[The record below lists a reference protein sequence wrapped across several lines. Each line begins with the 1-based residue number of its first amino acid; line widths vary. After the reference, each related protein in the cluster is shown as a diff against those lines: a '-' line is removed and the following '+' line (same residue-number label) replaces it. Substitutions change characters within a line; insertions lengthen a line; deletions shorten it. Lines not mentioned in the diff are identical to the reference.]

1 MRGNR
6 PEQRGED
13 ENQGSGRISHD
24 QSLPPRRAAAN
35 ANDTKRPVALRA
47 GLRPGTGGAEGSGLI
62 IDQLMKTRGLWL
74 VLALV
79 VCLPATAA
87 AQAFYQLYEQ
97 GLDLYKAGK
106 YAEAKAKFQ
115 AAKAK
120 SSKQGPKILF
130 YGLRYDEYVPDYY
143 LGLIAK
149 TEGDNAEALR
159 LLENVENA
167 KLLANNDR
175 VKRLQLQSALG
186 DLRQVAVKGPDGPK
200 PGADPKI
207 EPGDR
212 KGTTEGPGP
221 PTPPPP
227 PAYLADFQ
235 RALQT
240 ADQALTAKRW
250 ADAHTGANTARGY
263 ARDAATQQQ
272 LAAFER
278 RLRAGEGADLATQA
292 RAALTRENDAE
303 ADQLIT
309 RLAAADPSSADLAT
323 LRKGLTDLRTR
334 KESDRAA
341 AQRAAQAAQLATQS
355 SQYATS
361 IRGALERRDAAA
373 ASQGLEDLAA
383 LNPSYPAIA
392 ELTTRLRT
400 LEIELKAS
408 LDNEDL
414 KRRRGVL
421 EREAMTLFYKGD
433 YANARTRIQS
443 FRDGPSD
450 RMRLYLACSQAALAL
465 VQKDA
470 SLAAEAGR
478 TYSVVKPAL
487 GQFTSDMRYI
497 SPAIQ
502 KVLASGTL

>member
-120 SSKQGPKILF
+120 SSKQGPKILY

-175 VKRLQLQSALG
+175 VKRLQLQSARG
-186 DLRQVAVKGPDGPK
+186 DRRQVAVRTDEGPK
-200 PGADPKI
+200 RAP
-207 EPGDR
+207 EP
-212 KGTTEGPGP
+212 P
-221 PTPPPP
+221 PPPPP

>member
-1 MRGNR
+1 LRIGRVRGNR

-186 DLRQVAVKGPDGPK
+186 DLRQVAVRTDEGPK
-200 PGADPKI
+200 RAP
-207 EPGDR
+207 EP
-212 KGTTEGPGP
+212 P
-221 PTPPPP
+221 PPPPP